1 MLRRID
7 FEGEAARILRDA
19 QGLRAA
25 TADDTIGVVIHEA
38 DKVGIARERALH
50 GVGGDDFAEAAQIVR
65 GDVGADGVTD
75 ESWAGAAQVG
85 AKPVEVPDFE
95 VTREQDIVFPDEEY
109 S

>member
-1 MLRRID
+1 L
-7 FEGEAARILRDA
+7 
-19 QGLRAA
+19 
-25 TADDTIGVVIHEA
+25 
-38 DKVGIARERALH
+38 
-50 GVGGDDFAEAAQIVR
+50 
-65 GDVGADGVTD
+65 GADGVTD